1 MACQQNIQYLQEFHE
16 RKYSSPHCGFMK
28 LKWKNIKEYSP
39 MWAHQSR
46 LENKLNEK
54 CQILYC
60 EFSVLVGKTES
71 QPSIAESPTTHEN
84 SRFV

>member
-1 MACQQNIQYLQEFHE
+1 
-16 RKYSSPHCGFMK
+16 
-28 LKWKNIKEYSP
+28 